1 MTVNFHHIL
10 APFPGPNLMLKLGPI
25 QVRWRDTINFGG
37 GMTGSR
43 GLPTKVR
50 TLPQKTAKARRYV
63 RG

>member
-1 MTVNFHHIL
+1 
-10 APFPGPNLMLKLGPI
+10 MLKLGPI

-50 TLPQKTAKARRYV
+50 TLPQKIAKSRHQCKGVKERSVATWPHLILA
-63 RG
+63 